1 MAIPPFLVKALHDY
15 VSPEEDDLKFKSNQ
29 IITVTDE
36 EDAGWYYGEYEDDT
50 GTKLEGLFP
59 RNFVKIFEPE
69 PPPRPVRAGRAK
81 KDTEAHPP
89 PQDAGPPEP
98 VTAPPP
104 IAAAPE
110 PATTQGVD
118 AFRPS
123 SPTLKEPEIP
133 SIPPPSESDITK
145 PQLPTTSSKPAPPPV
160 TEKPASNAFRD
171 RINAF
176 NRPAAAPVAPV
187 KPGGLGGSGFVKKPF
202 VAPPPSKNAYIP
214 PPREPPPQKVYRRE
228 EDPAVNTA
236 SEEAGQSEFKL
247 QPVAGARDEDEE
259 DQPKPTSLKERIA
272 LLQKQQMEQAARHAE
287 KTKRPKKAADAEEA
301 YIGQEDVATEA
312 PEEDRGPEMVA
323 KVEDDVAYPAR
334 TAKDQTPVRSP
345 VMSPPR
351 ELFSD
356 GNDADESGA
365 ADTAE
370 GEEASTGRDDSDEQ
384 PNRRSIQPPAP
395 PRRPPE
401 PPEANVAQ
409 EAPIRGNA
417 EREDRDR
424 EDGEDEDDVDPEV
437 KRRMEIRERMAKMS
451 GGMGMAGMFGPPGG
465 LPSRSS
471 AKPKVP
477 SGDRKDSAASAK
489 SSDSLSSRAPP
500 IPVMAMPGMQQV
512 RSPEQVHPPASFEEA
527 RDIEDID
534 EDIVQP
540 QRRSTDRS
548 SHPSSPQGESYSNH
562 HYPPIDRRRS
572 PRPSTS
578 TACLREDRTDC
589 LVRTGSTTSSSLL

>member
-1 MAIPPFLVKALHDY
+1 MATPPFLVKALHDY

-36 EDAGWYYGEYEDDT
+36 EDADWYYGEYENDS

-89 PQDAGPPEP
+89 LQDAAPPEA
-98 VTAPPP
+98 VTSPPP
-104 IAAAPE
+104 IIAEAE
-110 PATTQGVD
+110 PATTQDLD
-118 AFRPS
+118 AVGPS
-123 SPTLKEPEIP
+123 SPPLKEPEIP
-133 SIPPPSESDITK
+133 SIPPPSESEVTK
-145 PQLPTTSSKPAPPPV
+145 PQLPQTSSKPAPPPV

-228 EDPAVNTA
+228 EDPALNTKI
-236 SEEAGQSEFKL
+236 EETAQGEAKP
-247 QPVAGARDEDEE
+247 QPVASARDEDEE
-259 DQPKPTSLKERIA
+259 DQPQPTSLKERIA

-287 KTKRPKKAADAEEA
+287 KTKRPKKAPDAEEA
-301 YIGQEDVATEA
+301 SIGQEDIAPEA
-312 PEEDRGPEMVA
+312 PGEDLNPETE
-323 KVEDDVAYPAR
+323 KVEDDIAHPAQI
-334 TAKDQTPVRSP
+334 AKDQTPVHSP
-345 VMSPPR
+345 IVSPPR

-370 GEEASTGRDDSDEQ
+370 GEETSTGRDDSDEQ
-384 PNRRSIQPPAP
+384 PNRRSIQPAAP

-401 PPEANVAQ
+401 PPEARTSQ
-409 EAPIRGNA
+409 EGPIQGNT
-417 EREDRDR
+417 EREDRGS
-424 EDGEDEDDVDPEV
+424 EDDEDEDDVDPEV
-437 KRRMEIRERMAKMS
+437 KRKMEIRERMAKMS

-471 AKPKVP
+471 AKSKVP
-477 SGDRKDSAASAK
+477 SGERKDSAASE
-489 SSDSLSSRAPP
+489 SSSRAPP
-500 IPVMAMPGMQQV
+500 VPVMAMPGMQKV
-512 RSPEQVHPPASFEEA
+512 RSPEQVQPSTSFEEA

-548 SHPSSPQGESYSNH
+548 SHPSSPQGRSYPALQ
-562 HYPPIDRRRS
+562 YQLIDIRRPTCPPAS
-572 PRPSTS
+572 TPRPSKN
-578 TACLREDRTDC
+578 RTDC
-589 LVRTGSTTSSSLL
+589 LVRTGSTTTSSLL

>member
-1 MAIPPFLVKALHDY
+1 MATPPFLVKALHDY
-15 VSPEEDDLKFKSNQ
+15 LSPEEDDLKFKSNQ

-36 EDAGWYYGEYEDDT
+36 EDADWYYGEYENDS

-59 RNFVKIFEPE
+59 RNFVKLFEPE
-69 PPPRPVRAGRAK
+69 PPPRPVRASRAK

-89 PQDAGPPEP
+89 LQDAAPPEP
-98 VTAPPP
+98 VAAPPP
-104 IAAAPE
+104 IIAASE
-110 PATTQGVD
+110 SATVQGVD
-118 AFRPS
+118 ALVPL
-123 SPTLKEPEIP
+123 SPTLKEPETS
-133 SIPPPSESDITK
+133 SIPPPSDSEITI
-145 PQLPTTSSKPAPPPV
+145 PQLPTTSSKPAPPSV

-176 NRPAAAPVAPV
+176 NKPAAAPVAPV

-228 EDPAVNTA
+228 EDPALNTKLEEIA
-236 SEEAGQSEFKL
+236 GNEVKSE
-247 QPVAGARDEDEE
+247 PVAGAKDDDEE

-287 KTKRPKKAADAEEA
+287 KTKRHKKAADADQA
-301 YIGQEDVATEA
+301 HIGQEDVAPEA
-312 PEEDRGPEMVA
+312 LEGERNSGVME
-323 KVEDDVAYPAR
+323 KEDDVASTR
-334 TAKDQTPVRSP
+334 IAKDQTPVRSP
-345 VMSPPR
+345 IVSPPR
-351 ELFSD
+351 ELLSD

-370 GEEASTGRDDSDEQ
+370 GEETSTGRDDSDEQ
-384 PNRRSIQPPAP
+384 PNRRSVQPAAP

-401 PPEANVAQ
+401 PPEASISR
-409 EAPIRGNA
+409 EAPIQGNT
-417 EREDRDR
+417 EREDRGS

-437 KRRMEIRERMAKMS
+437 QRRMEIRERMAKMS

-477 SGDRKDSAASAK
+477 SGERKDS
-489 SSDSLSSRAPP
+489 DNSSRAPP
-500 IPVMAMPGMQQV
+500 VPVMAMPGMQKV
-512 RSPEQVHPPASFEEA
+512 RSPEQVQPSTSFEEA
-527 RDIEDID
+527 RDMEDIG
-534 EDIVQP
+534 EDVVQP

-548 SHPSSPQGESYSNH
+548 SHPSSPQGKSYSAR
-562 HYPPIDRRRS
+562 HYQPVDRLRP
-572 PRPSTS
+572 PRPSSS
-578 TACLREDRTDC
+578 TPRPSKDRTDC
-589 LVRTGSTTSSSLL
+589 LVRTGSTTCSTLL